1 MTTPARA
8 RDFFSRFHGVL
19 FLALGSMLLSA
30 CANGPLPL
38 TDSSKY
44 ADSERNFAGICSSWA
59 HQGRK
64 PKRVGSRAQYRCQHP
79 WSIPPVAAAAVRTD
93 PGAQDVRATPPV
105 SSARR
110 TPLDLRPLLF
120 QFDSAELDPNATLE
134 LEKALAW
141 MREFPNATLII
152 DGYTDSTGTVAYNQ
166 GLSVR
171 RATAAKA
178 FLIERGIPAERLQIV
193 GYGENDPVASND
205 TQEGRRLN
213 RRSQLRAP

>member
-1 MTTPARA
+1 MRYWGTQLARSNWEPRSLGGGSYRAA
-8 RDFFSRFHGVL
+8 RR
-19 FLALGSMLLSA
+19 
-30 CANGPLPL
+30 
-38 TDSSKY
+38 
-44 ADSERNFAGICSSWA
+44 R
-59 HQGRK
+59 
-64 PKRVGSRAQYRCQHP
+64 
-79 WSIPPVAAAAVRTD
+79 VAAAAVRTD
-93 PGAQDVRATPPV
+93 PGAQEVRATPPV